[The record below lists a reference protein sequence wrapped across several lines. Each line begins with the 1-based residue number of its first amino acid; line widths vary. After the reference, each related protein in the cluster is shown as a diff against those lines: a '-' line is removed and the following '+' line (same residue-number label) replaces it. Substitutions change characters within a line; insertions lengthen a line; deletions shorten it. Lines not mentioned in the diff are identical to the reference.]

1 MTYETKGATA
11 ALRADETKALTVPFD
26 IKADS
31 LDDEARSFTG
41 LAATWQL
48 DLGGD
53 VIHKGAFRRT
63 LSHWKKSKKPMPL
76 LDSHDS
82 YGSVRSVIGKM
93 EEATETDAGLETKF
107 SVIDGPDGDEIWRR
121 IKGGFVDGLSI
132 GYRPIKSEAAT
143 EAEQL
148 DGVWRH
154 LKEIELR
161 EISVVLWPM
170 NPAARVDAGSMKA
183 LTAEV
188 AALKEAAATRAL
200 TAEEKAELIR
210 LQSDIGALLKLEPE
224 ADEGT
229 PDDADPPDAAEGDEP
244 KGLAPEDPKR
254 IEIDARMRA
263 LQYRRLAT
271 RVKDDATRHSRDI
284 PTT

>member
-41 LAATWQL
+41 LAATWDL

-63 LSHWKKSKKPMPL
+63 LSHWKKSKKPLPL

-82 YGSVRSVIGKM
+82 YGSVRAVIGKL
-93 EEATETDAGLETKF
+93 EEANESDAGLETKF

-121 IKGGFVDGLSI
+121 IKGGYVDGLSI

-148 DGVWRH
+148 EGVWRH

-161 EISVVLWPM
+161 EVSVVLWPM
-170 NPAARVDAGSMKA
+170 NPGARVDTGSMKA
-183 LTAEV
+183 LMADV
-188 AALKEAAATRAL
+188 AALKKTASERPL
-200 TAEEKAELIR
+200 TTEEKEELVT
-210 LQSDIGALLKLEPE
+210 LQNDIGALLKLE
-224 ADEGT
+224 GT
-229 PDDADPPDAAEGDEP
+229 PAADPPLDEP

-254 IEIDARMRA
+254 IELDARMRDLKA
-263 LQYRRLAT
+263 RRLAT
-271 RVKDDATRHSRDI
+271 RIKHDVTRHSRDTS
-284 PTT
+284 TT